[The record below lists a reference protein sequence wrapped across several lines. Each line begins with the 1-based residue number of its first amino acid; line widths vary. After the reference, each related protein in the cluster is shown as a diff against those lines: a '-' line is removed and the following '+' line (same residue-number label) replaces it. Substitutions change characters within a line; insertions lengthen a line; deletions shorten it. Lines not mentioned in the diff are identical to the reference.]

1 MKSLLLALILSLS
14 ACNAPQGA
22 LPNDCA
28 IVATE
33 AEARLLYTAAWSR
46 VALLRFFWTGTWERA
61 GHVVIVWQV
70 TEGGEVMAYDA
81 DGTLALETRSQD
93 INDIKAALNKI
104 DPSRLIYEARFLE

>member
-1 MKSLLLALILSLS
+1 MKSLILAAMLALA
-14 ACNAPQGA
+14 ACNGQSGA

-46 VALLRFFWTGTWERA
+46 VALLRFFWTGTWERG

-70 TEGGEVMAYDA
+70 TEGGEVMAYDEN
-81 DGTLALETRSQD
+81 GTLALETRSQD
-93 INDIKAALNKI
+93 INDIKAALNKA
-104 DPSRLIYEARFLE
+104 DPSKLIYDARFLE